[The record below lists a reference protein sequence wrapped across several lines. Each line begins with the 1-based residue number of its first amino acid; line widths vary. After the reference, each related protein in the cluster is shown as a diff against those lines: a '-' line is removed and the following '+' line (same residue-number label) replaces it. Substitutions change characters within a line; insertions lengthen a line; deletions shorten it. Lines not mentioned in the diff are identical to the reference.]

1 MTPIYKKVGRK
12 YVEIGVY
19 DNAQLYYPHGATLVW
34 ARKGGALTRYG
45 IDPADAA
52 LLAAA
57 DRMRDAMIDAM
68 HKADRW
74 TPDEAIKGKRAKA
87 WEAYKAIAG
96 DESTLRIK
104 GAAMSDVIDAG
115 IKALV
120 EAVKAGKA

>member
-19 DNAQLYYPHGATLVW
+19 DNESLYYPHGATLVW

-57 DRMRDAMIDAM
+57 ERMRDAMIDAM

-74 TPDEAIKGKRAKA
+74 TPDEVLKGKSAKA
-87 WEAYKAIAG
+87 FAAYKAIAG
-96 DESTLRIK
+96 DESTLRLK
-104 GAAMSDVIDAG
+104 GAAMQGVIEAG
-115 IKALV
+115 IKVLV
-120 EAVKAGKA
+120 DAVKAGKA